1 MPYKFKKP
9 KNKITRSTSSTFLV
23 SSRNI
28 KNRSCENI
36 RIKKNDSSIIP
47 YKLKNNPNYN
57 DNQSSINTSNDI
69 NNISKLF
76 TLKIYPLE
84 KNRKRPIS
92 CIQNRHKKHFN
103 YLHRENIPPD
113 LDVINLILKNSAQ
126 KVDPNL
132 VTKKINVLNKQYNK
146 NQLNSSTAKKFY
158 EYNIIYGYKTNN
170 IIKTYTPKL
179 AQRSPSARSR
189 LKLKSNY
196 NLQVFSENEI
206 IELFN
211 EKCKDLNVPVKD
223 ELMNRFIIFIKE
235 KCVNRIIDLSNC
247 NLGFNSMIILCKILY
262 ENKDICSRL
271 ILKRNNFGDQGIE
284 LLIYSIQNNSNI
296 LELNLSSNNIGTRG
310 GILIFNFLLNQNSII
325 SLDLSSKE
333 GIYRNRICAEGVKL
347 VEQVLQKNFFLE
359 KLDLSSN
366 SLRNEGMKY
375 LVNGLISNSSLQIL
389 ILSNNEITEKGILYM
404 ESKLDLCKLKHLDL
418 SYNSIGNNGL
428 ISLGNCLSGR
438 QINEIVYLNLE
449 ECSFTFDAFK
459 PFIKS
464 LSKNHK
470 LQTLIFNK
478 NNLYSNQW
486 SLLEDSF
493 TGMAL
498 KNISFSSC
506 GLGPVLKNLSHI
518 FIRNASIKYLD
529 LSHNKINDKQF
540 IYFQDYP
547 KQNLTLEEIDFS
559 SNFISDKS
567 ASLFFK
573 NLIFNSSMQKLNFYD
588 NQLLNESAIAILD
601 ILKNNH
607 NILNINL
614 NCNRI
619 GIKMM
624 KEIKTQIINNKL
636 IEKNKYLPKLKE
648 ELKELEFNPMEI
660 NFLKDKIINSSKER
674 EILSKKFSDEYKELS
689 SKKEKELEEVKK
701 IEKNLSDIQ
710 KEIQSCEKKI
720 LNVIEENNQE
730 SESLNKQMKLIKDN
744 IFMIEKEIKEIKAQ
758 QNRYKQG
765 HDEEIEL
772 LKDTYQKTFDQEK
785 QIKKSIEG
793 LNQKLEITSKIYFK
807 KLNYL
812 EKLENFKSYKENDE
826 KNIRKSISRKPKRK
840 QSKISR
846 KNSLLM
852 SFQNIQKKE
861 KEKDNTNNNENIY
874 ISNFSKR
881 KSQSTTNIHFKK

>member
-1 MPYKFKKP
+1 MPYRLKKQ
-9 KNKITRSTSSTFLV
+9 KNKITKSTSSTFLV

-28 KNRSCENI
+28 KNNSCENK
-36 RIKKNDSSIIP
+36 RISKNNSNIIP
-47 YKLKNNPNYN
+47 YKLKNNPHYN
-57 DNQSSINTSNDI
+57 DNHSSINTTNDI

-76 TLKIYPLE
+76 TLKKKPFE
-84 KNRKRPIS
+84 KNKKRPIS
-92 CIQNRHKKHFN
+92 CIQHRHSKNFN
-103 YLHRENIPPD
+103 YLERENIPPD

-126 KVDPNL
+126 KVDPKL
-132 VTKKINVLNKQYNK
+132 VTRKINILNKKYSK

-189 LKLKSNY
+189 LKLKFNH

-223 ELMNRFIIFIKE
+223 ELMNRFLMFIKE
-235 KCVNRIIDLSNC
+235 KCVNRIIDLSDC

-262 ENKDICSRL
+262 ENKDIASRL

-284 LLIYSIQNNSNI
+284 LLLYSIQNNSNI
-296 LELNLSSNNIGTRG
+296 IELNLSSNNLGTRG
-310 GILIFNFLLNQNSII
+310 GILIFNYLLNQNSII

-404 ESKLDLCKLKHLDL
+404 ESKLDLCKLKYLDL
-418 SYNSIGNNGL
+418 SCNSIGNNGL
-428 ISLGNCLSGR
+428 ISLGNCLSGS
-438 QINEIVYLNLE
+438 QINEVAYLNLE

-470 LQTLIFNK
+470 LQTLIVNK

-498 KNISFSSC
+498 KNMSFSSC
-506 GLGPVLKNLSHI
+506 SLGPVLKNLSHI

-547 KQNLTLEEIDFS
+547 KENLTLEEIDFS

-573 NLIFNSSMQKLNFYD
+573 NLMFNSSMQKLNFYD
-588 NQLLNESAIAILD
+588 NQLLNESAITILE

-619 GIKMM
+619 GLKMM

-660 NFLKDKIINSSKER
+660 DFLKNKIINSSKER
-674 EILSKKFSDEYKELS
+674 EILSKKFSDEFKELS
-689 SKKEKELEEVKK
+689 IKKEKELEEVKK
-701 IEKNLSDIQ
+701 IENNFSEIQ
-710 KEIQSCEKKI
+710 KEIKFYEKNI
-720 LNVIEENNQE
+720 LNIIEESNQE
-730 SESLNKQMKLIKDN
+730 NDSLNKEMKLMKDK
-744 IFMIEKEIKEIKAQ
+744 IILIEKEIKEIKTQ
-758 QNRYKQG
+758 QNRYWHD
-765 HDEEIEL
+765 HDEEIQL

-785 QIKKSIEG
+785 QIKNSIEN
-793 LNQKLEITSKIYFK
+793 LNQKLDITNAIYFK

-812 EKLENFKSYKENDE
+812 EKLEYFKSYKGVDQ
-826 KNIRKSISRKPKRK
+826 KNIRKSIIRKSKRK

-852 SFQNIQKKE
+852 SLQNAKK
-861 KEKDNTNNNENIY
+861 KEKDNNNETINA
-874 ISNFSKR
+874 SNFLKR
-881 KSQSTTNIHFKK
+881 RSQSTANIQFKK

>member
-1 MPYKFKKP
+1 MPYKIKKAS
-9 KNKITRSTSSTFLV
+9 KKITKSTSSTFLV

-36 RIKKNDSSIIP
+36 RNKKDNSNIISYRLKND
-47 YKLKNNPNYN
+47 PNYN
-57 DNQSSINTSNDI
+57 ENQSSIYTTNDL

-76 TLKIYPLE
+76 TLKKYPIE
-84 KNRKRPIS
+84 KNKRRPIS
-92 CIQNRHKKHFN
+92 CIQNRHIKNFN
-103 YLHRENIPPD
+103 FLHRENIPPD
-113 LDVINLILKNSAQ
+113 LDVINLILKNSDQ

-132 VTKKINVLNKQYNK
+132 VTKKINELNKQYNR

-189 LKLKSNY
+189 LKLKYDY
-196 NLQVFSENEI
+196 NLQVFSDNEI
-206 IELFN
+206 IELFH
-211 EKCKDLNVPVKD
+211 EKCKDLNIPVKD
-223 ELMNRFIIFIKE
+223 ELMNRFINFIKE
-235 KCVNRIIDLSNC
+235 KCVNRIIDLSDF

-284 LLIYSIQNNSNI
+284 LLIYSIQNNSDI
-296 LELNLSSNNIGTRG
+296 IELNLSSNNIGTRG
-310 GILIFNFLLNQNSII
+310 GILIFNYLLNQNSII

-347 VEQVLQKNFFLE
+347 VEQVLQKNLFLE

-375 LVNGLISNSSLQIL
+375 LVNGLKNNSSLQVL

-404 ESKLDLCKLKHLDL
+404 ESKLDLCKLKYLDL
-418 SYNSIGNNGL
+418 SYNSIANNGL

-438 QINEIVYLNLE
+438 QINEITYLNLE

-470 LQTLIFNK
+470 LQTLIVNK
-478 NNLYSNQW
+478 NNLYSNKW

-506 GLGPVLKNLSHI
+506 GLGPVLKNVSHI

-529 LSHNKINDKQF
+529 LSHNKINDKDF

-547 KQNLTLEEIDFS
+547 KENLTLEEIDFS

-573 NLIFNSSMQKLNFYD
+573 QLIFNSSMQKLNFYD
-588 NQLLNESAIAILD
+588 NQLQNESAITILD

-660 NFLKDKIINSSKER
+660 HFLKDKIISSSKER
-674 EILSKKFSDEYKELS
+674 EILSKKFSDEFKELS
-689 SKKEKELEEVKK
+689 TKKEKELEEVKK
-701 IEKNLSDIQ
+701 IENNFSEIQ
-710 KEIQSCEKKI
+710 KEIQFCDKKMI
-720 LNVIEENNQE
+720 KIIEENNQE
-730 SESLNKQMKLIKDN
+730 SDSLNKQMKIMKDK
-744 IFMIEKEIKEIKAQ
+744 ITVIEKELREIKEQ
-758 QNRYKQG
+758 QNRYRQE
-765 HDEEIEL
+765 HDEEIQL
-772 LKDTYQKTFDQEK
+772 LKDTYQKTFDEEQ
-785 QIKKSIEG
+785 KSKNSIAG
-793 LNQKLEITSKIYFK
+793 LNQKLEITTKIYLK
-807 KLNYL
+807 KLKYL
-812 EKLENFKSYKENDE
+812 EKLEYFKYYKDNDQ
-826 KNIRKSISRKPKRK
+826 KDIRKSIRRRSKRK
-840 QSKISR
+840 HSKISR

-852 SFQNIQKKE
+852 SFQNMKKKE
-861 KEKDNTNNNENIY
+861 KEKDNNNNENIN
-874 ISNFSKR
+874 ISNFIKR
-881 KSQSTTNIHFKK
+881 RSQSSTNIQIKK

>member
-1 MPYKFKKP
+1 MPYKQRKLN
-9 KNKITRSTSSTFLV
+9 NKITKSTSSTFLV

-36 RIKKNDSSIIP
+36 RIKKNNSNIIP

-57 DNQSSINTSNDI
+57 ENQSSIITTNDI

-76 TLKIYPLE
+76 TLKKYPLE
-84 KNRKRPIS
+84 KNIKRPIS
-92 CIQNRHKKHFN
+92 CIQNRHLKNFN
-103 YLHRENIPPD
+103 YLHRENIPPE

-132 VTKKINVLNKQYNK
+132 VTKKINALNQQYNK

-196 NLQVFSENEI
+196 DLQVFSEKEI

-211 EKCKDLNVPVKD
+211 EKCKDLNVPIKD
-223 ELMNRFIIFIKE
+223 ELMNRFIAFIKE
-235 KCVNRIIDLSNC
+235 KCVNRIIDLSDC

-262 ENKDICSRL
+262 ENNDICSRL

-296 LELNLSSNNIGTRG
+296 IELNLSSNNIGTRG
-310 GILIFNFLLNQNSII
+310 GILIFNYLLNQNSII

-333 GIYRNRICAEGVKL
+333 GIYRNRICAQGVKL
-347 VEQVLQKNFFLE
+347 IEKVLQQNFFLE
-359 KLDLSSN
+359 KLNLSSN

-389 ILSNNEITEKGILYM
+389 IISNNEITEKGILYM
-404 ESKLDLCKLKHLDL
+404 ESKLDLCKLKYLDL

-438 QINEIVYLNLE
+438 QINEIAYLNLE

-470 LQTLIFNK
+470 LQTLIVNK
-478 NNLYSNQW
+478 NNLYSNKW

-493 TGMAL
+493 SGMAL

-506 GLGPVLKNLSHI
+506 GLGPVLKNVSHI

-529 LSHNKINDKQF
+529 LRHNKINDTQF

-547 KQNLTLEEIDFS
+547 KENLTLEEIDFS

-567 ASLFFK
+567 AYLFFK

-588 NQLLNESAIAILD
+588 NQLQNESAITILD

-636 IEKNKYLPKLKE
+636 IEKTKYLPKLKE

-660 NFLKDKIINSSKER
+660 NLLKDKIISSNKER
-674 EILSKKFSDEYKELS
+674 EILYKKFSDEFKELS

-701 IEKNLSDIQ
+701 YENNFL
-710 KEIQSCEKKI
+710 EIQNEIQFVEKKI
-720 LNVIEENNQE
+720 IKIIEENNQE
-730 SESLNKQMKLIKDN
+730 NDSLNKNMKLMKDK
-744 IFMIEKEIKEIKAQ
+744 IILIEKEINEIKSKI
-758 QNRYKQG
+758 NRYKQE
-765 HDEEIEL
+765 HDEEIQL

-785 QIKKSIEG
+785 EIKKSIAG
-793 LNQKLEITSKIYFK
+793 LNQKLEITNKIYFK
-807 KLNYL
+807 RLNYL
-812 EKLENFKSYKENDE
+812 EKIEYFKSYKGNDQ
-826 KNIRKSISRKPKRK
+826 KDIIRKSIIRKSKRK
-840 QSKISR
+840 YSKISR
-846 KNSLLM
+846 KNSLLI
-852 SFQNIQKKE
+852 SFQNMKKKE
-861 KEKDNTNNNENIY
+861 KEDNNENTNAG
-874 ISNFSKR
+874 NFLKR
-881 KSQSTTNIHFKK
+881 KSQSTKNIPFKK